1 MECNYP
7 PPLPRATSFQQADE
21 LQNIG
26 QLGKLLVRFGIPPF
40 LDSSFDFGRMVGWHR
55 QIWNVKFV
63 CGVWA
68 KFKLHPLHRS
78 MFALIFADSTIP
90 RWGWMK
96 KTMRKINGECNQA
109 GGALIAIELPS
120 SSHYGY
126 LGPSVLSRAHHN
138 NWFTSQNHWSDTSSN
153 ARTAVIEKKLKALLN
168 KKCSDPHK
176 NRYIWDPSRP
186 LLFYFEPQEISQTS

>member
-7 PPLPRATSFQQADE
+7 PPSHVPPVSNKQMNCKTLESFWSD
-21 LQNIG
+21 
-26 QLGKLLVRFGIPPF
+26 LGSHHFF
-40 LDSSFDFGRMVGWHR
+40 LHFFRMGGWLR
-55 QIWNVKFV
+55 QVWHVKFV

-68 KFKLHPLHRS
+68 QFKLHPLHRS

-96 KTMRKINGECNQA
+96 KTLRKINGECNQG
-109 GGALIAIELPS
+109 GGALIAIQLPS

-126 LGPSVLSRAHHN
+126 LGPSVLSRAQHN

-153 ARTAVIEKKLKALLN
+153 ARPAVIEKKLKALLN
-168 KKCSDPHK
+168 
-176 NRYIWDPSRP
+176 
-186 LLFYFEPQEISQTS
+186 